1 MLTLGWRQP
10 VLNITVGNRLQLNSS
25 MGFPFAL
32 LGNRETPTGAQAGG
46 SIGANKSS
54 RMKCHSRSQVQSTR
68 GLGEVP
74 GCLRQLRR
82 PLSPVVPAGHSEES

>member
-1 MLTLGWRQP
+1 MLALLGWRQP
-10 VLNITVGNRLQLNSS
+10 VLNITVGNRLRLDSS

-32 LGNRETPTGAQAGG
+32 LDNRETPTGALAPG

-54 RMKCHSRSQVQSTR
+54 RMKCHSKSQLQSTR

-74 GCLRQLRR
+74 GCLQQL
-82 PLSPVVPAGHSEES
+82 